1 MNANQDKTLKQDVAD
16 AEALLQNEVPTDAQR
31 FLRWGLLI
39 LLIGF
44 GGFVFWATTAPL
56 DAGVPAPATAIVQ
69 GERKIIAHPK
79 GGTVKAI
86 HVQEAQYVTKG
97 QPLLELDDT
106 QLRSEYIN
114 TLQEYAAQLAQL
126 ARLEAEK
133 NGAKE
138 IHFPDSL
145 LDLPPES
152 NAQTQM
158 QLQQQLFAARAR
170 ALENALN
177 ILEQQAQANEANAKA
192 KAQQL
197 ALLNRQLESVRQLV
211 NEGYAPRNRLLELE
225 QQAGVLHNEIEQ
237 AKRAAADARLKI
249 RQQRHDFNKEVETQL
264 TETRKRVDMLQ
275 AKLVALKQELEH
287 MVIRSPVNGYV
298 NNLKVHTIGGVIKPA
313 ETIMEIVPDNER
325 IIFLA
330 QVSPQYI
337 DRIQTGQPADI
348 QLGAFLGKPQVIIAG
363 KVIAI
368 SPDLIQPQDGR
379 TPPYFETKI
388 IVTEEGKAQLKA
400 IGAQLQPGIP
410 ATILIKTGERTL
422 LDYLMRPL
430 FGRLH
435 TALKEE

>member
-211 NEGYAPRNRLLELE
+211 NEGYA
-225 QQAGVLHNEIEQ
+225 
-237 AKRAAADARLKI
+237 
-249 RQQRHDFNKEVETQL
+249 
-264 TETRKRVDMLQ
+264 
-275 AKLVALKQELEH
+275 
-287 MVIRSPVNGYV
+287 
-298 NNLKVHTIGGVIKPA
+298 
-313 ETIMEIVPDNER
+313 
-325 IIFLA
+325 
-330 QVSPQYI
+330 
-337 DRIQTGQPADI
+337 
-348 QLGAFLGKPQVIIAG
+348 
-363 KVIAI
+363 
-368 SPDLIQPQDGR
+368 
-379 TPPYFETKI
+379 
-388 IVTEEGKAQLKA
+388 
-400 IGAQLQPGIP
+400 
-410 ATILIKTGERTL
+410 
-422 LDYLMRPL
+422 
-430 FGRLH
+430 
-435 TALKEE
+435 